1 MHITLETDY
10 AIRIVSC
17 LAKNKIRMDA
27 RSISEETSVTLRFS
41 LKILSKLVASGI
53 IKSFKGTH
61 GGYELAKEPHE
72 ITLLD
77 VIETV
82 EGTYY
87 FSRCLADNY
96 ECNCSDEEPCST
108 RMVFLDIT
116 QTVQEKLRNCTF
128 DMLIE

>member
-61 GGYELAKEPHE
+61 GGYELAKEAHE
-72 ITLLD
+72 ITMLE

-87 FSRCLADNY
+87 FSRCLADGY
-96 ECNCSDEEPCST
+96 ECNCSDDEPCAT
-108 RMVFLDIT
+108 RAIFLDIT
-116 QTVQEKLRNCTF
+116 ETVQEKLRNCTF
-128 DMLIE
+128 DMLI